1 MDVFVKVVAMKAGNF
16 SIQVFRDG
24 KPEAPKVEALKA
36 DQTTVVVV
44 PGMTKTEAIFL
55 KVVGHAN

>member
-1 MDVFVKVVAMKAGNF
+1 MKIVALKAGNF

-44 PGMTKTEAIFL
+44 PGMTRAEAVFL
-55 KVVGHAN
+55 KVKSMSK